1 MSSGIKRH
9 YHDDAFSAS
18 GRSDKSQGSDRKKPR
33 DWREAFL
40 DDSPR
45 GEHGRERERD
55 RERPRGSERNYDR
68 ERQYGD
74 RRGSYDDRRG
84 ERYNEKRQGNGEH
97 RSGQRDRKDYR
108 EREPVKGDYSRRYG
122 DRNDRH
128 RDDRN
133 DYRRDVRYKERERAE
148 SRRSPPTTQS
158 GQLGSSRPLSP
169 PPSRPPQ
176 RTSSRPLNSP
186 QGIPMGKLAAPSP
199 GFKPSPRSPVR
210 VESHQ
215 KSSMS
220 RFFDA
225 EPEKSET
232 GPAPSKAIDLPVDP
246 EPIVVE
252 EEQDPA
258 KLLEERKRKREE
270 IMAKFKT
277 TGGKTSVP
285 VSPKIAINDVTGGP
299 GMESVTSGGTRTGW
313 QTGIQSGRTTAT
325 GATPLLKQLGTSSS
339 NPTPI
344 PTHEPSLA
352 STPLGRDF
360 DLSKQAS
367 TTNDVTIPI
376 ETKVEG
382 VGADMTVSAADYDP
396 TREGL
401 VDHSKRQKDLGI
413 INSQAKEIA
422 EGVGEPVLV
431 EDDEPKEDEY
441 EEVEIEV
448 EDDEDDEFDMFAAF
462 GGEEKEKK
470 MKKVVV
476 RRLKNGGE
484 GAKQDIIKKPA
495 STIAPEV
502 VDNVDDSDGYY
513 RITPGEI
520 LDNGRYQVTITLG
533 KGMFSAVVKAKVLKA
548 FGQERR
554 QDVVG
559 KEVAIKVVR
568 SQESMYIS
576 GRKESQIL
584 QKLNDADPEDKKHI
598 LRLERT
604 FEHRGHLC
612 IVTESLSMNLRDVIK
627 RFGKDVGLN
636 MRAVRAYAHQLFL
649 ALSLMRKCGIVHADV
664 KPDNILVTENK
675 TTLKVCDLG
684 SAAEITEGE
693 ITPYLVSRFYR
704 APEII
709 LGLPYDTAI
718 DMWSIGCT
726 LYELYTGKILFPGR
740 SNNHMLLLMMEL
752 KGKINHRMIK
762 KAAFGTMHFDE
773 SLNFI
778 SIEKDKITGQDVAKT
793 MVINSASKDLRSRLV
808 PPSSVQLKM
817 KDDEL
822 KQLLS
827 LVDLLDK
834 CLQLDP
840 AKRLTPRDALL
851 HPFVAGP

>member
-9 YHDDAFSAS
+9 YHDDDFPAS
-18 GRSDKSQGSDRKKPR
+18 GRSDKSQGGDRKKPR

-45 GEHGRERERD
+45 REHGRERERD
-55 RERPRGSERNYDR
+55 RERPRDSERNYDR
-68 ERQYGD
+68 ERQYGG

-84 ERYNEKRQGNGEH
+84 ERYNERRQGNGEH

-122 DRNDRH
+122 DRSDRH

-133 DYRRDVRYKERERAE
+133 DYRRDVKYKERERSE

-158 GQLGSSRPLSP
+158 GSIGSSRPLSP
-169 PPSRPPQ
+169 PPSRLTQ
-176 RTSSRPLNSP
+176 RASSRPLSSP
-186 QGIPMGKLAAPSP
+186 QGIPKGRLTAPSP
-199 GFKPSPRSPVR
+199 GSKSSPRSPAR
-210 VESHQ
+210 IEGHQ

-225 EPEKSET
+225 EPEEPEIDS
-232 GPAPSKAIDLPVDP
+232 AQSKATNRPVDP

-277 TGGKTSVP
+277 TGGKASVP
-285 VSPKIAINDVTGGP
+285 VSPKTAVNNVTGGS

-313 QTGIQSGRTTAT
+313 QTGMQSGRTTGT
-325 GATPLLKQLGTSSS
+325 GATPLLKQLSTSSS
-339 NPTPI
+339 NPTPMA
-344 PTHEPSLA
+344 THEPSLA

-367 TTNDVTIPI
+367 TTEDVAVPT

-382 VGADMTVSAADYDP
+382 VGADMMVSAADYDP
-396 TREGL
+396 SREGL
-401 VDHSKRQKDLGI
+401 VDHSKRQKDLET

-431 EDDEPKEDEY
+431 EDDKPNENEY

-568 SQESMYIS
+568 SQESMYVS
-576 GRKESQIL
+576 GRKEAQIL
-584 QKLNDADPEDKKHI
+584 QKLNDADPDDKKHI

-636 MRAVRAYAHQLFL
+636 MRAVRAYAHQMFL

-762 KAAFGTMHFDE
+762 KASFGTMHFDE

-808 PPSSVQLKM
+808 PSSSVQLKM

>member
-1 MSSGIKRH
+1 
-9 YHDDAFSAS
+9 
-18 GRSDKSQGSDRKKPR
+18 
-33 DWREAFL
+33 
-40 DDSPR
+40 
-45 GEHGRERERD
+45 
-55 RERPRGSERNYDR
+55 
-68 ERQYGD
+68 
-74 RRGSYDDRRG
+74 
-84 ERYNEKRQGNGEH
+84 
-97 RSGQRDRKDYR
+97 
-108 EREPVKGDYSRRYG
+108 
-122 DRNDRH
+122 
-128 RDDRN
+128 
-133 DYRRDVRYKERERAE
+133 
-148 SRRSPPTTQS
+148 
-158 GQLGSSRPLSP
+158 
-169 PPSRPPQ
+169 
-176 RTSSRPLNSP
+176 
-186 QGIPMGKLAAPSP
+186 MGKLAAPSP